1 MQRPDGLDKQSDRLQ
16 IVIWT
21 FGLLT
26 ILVSTGAGFVWGY
39 ERHVRSYTQYMRDR
53 LVRLTFA
60 GAVCLS
66 LYAGP
71 LYWLYTRYFRAS
83 DGEFQQLPAWIWPCL
98 IVSVMLPWTAGE
110 IIGRL
115 KNKRSESAYPTVP
128 TGFDYAMRLQ
138 TETSAITLVIHL
150 KNNNV
155 VIGCP
160 EHAAV
165 TPHVLDIYLN
175 PTFFQG
181 TEDEYHNWMKSK
193 RSGSAPSQLDFEL
206 GYLFE
211 ADQPL
216 TPQKTGILVRYE
228 DVTYISVI
236 ISAKSTRK

>member
-1 MQRPDGLDKQSDRLQ
+1 MTW
-16 IVIWT
+16 I

-60 GAVCLS
+60 GAVWLS

-71 LYWLYTRYFRAS
+71 LYLLYIHYFRAS
-83 DGEFQQLPAWIWPCL
+83 DVNTLQLPVWIWLCL
-98 IVSVMLPWTAGE
+98 IVAVALPWTAGE

-115 KNKRSESAYPTVP
+115 KNRHPESASPTIP

-138 TETSAITLVIHL
+138 TEKSAITLIIHL
-150 KNNNV
+150 KNDDV

-181 TEDEYHNWMKSK
+181 TKDEYYDWMKSK
-193 RSGSAPSQLDFEL
+193 HSGSIPDQLDFEL
-206 GYLFE
+206 GQMFE

-216 TPQKTGILVRYE
+216 TPQKSGILVRYE

-236 ISAKSTRK
+236 ISARSTRKSPKGGR

>member
-1 MQRPDGLDKQSDRLQ
+1 MT
-16 IVIWT
+16 WT
-21 FGLLT
+21 FGLLA

-39 ERHVRSYTQYMRDR
+39 ERHVRSYTQYTRDR

-60 GAVCLS
+60 GAIWLS

-71 LYWLYTRYFRAS
+71 LYLLYVHYFDAS
-83 DGEFQQLPAWIWPCL
+83 DKSRQLPVWIWPCL
-98 IVSVMLPWTAGE
+98 IVSVVLPWTAGE

-115 KNKRSESAYPTVP
+115 KRKQSEQTSPAVP
-128 TGFDYAMRLQ
+128 TGFDYVMRLQ
-138 TETSAITLVIHL
+138 TEKSAITLVVHL
-150 KNNNV
+150 KNDTV

-181 TEDEYHNWMKSK
+181 TKDEYYTWMKLR
-193 RSGSAPSQLDFEL
+193 RSGSDPNQLEL
-206 GYLFE
+206 GQLFG

-216 TPQKTGILVRYE
+216 IRQRAGVLVRYE
-228 DVTYISVI
+228 DVTHISVI
-236 ISAKSTRK
+236 LSAKSTQKLPKGGQ